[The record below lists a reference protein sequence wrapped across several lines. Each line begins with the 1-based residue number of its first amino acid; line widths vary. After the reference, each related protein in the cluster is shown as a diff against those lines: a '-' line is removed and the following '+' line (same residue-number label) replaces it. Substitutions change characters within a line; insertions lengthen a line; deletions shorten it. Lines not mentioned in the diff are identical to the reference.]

1 MWVYSTKGL
10 NVMAVENDAIV
21 SQSINVG
28 SEDLVRAVETGVVP
42 APKLNV
48 C

>member
-1 MWVYSTKGL
+1 MV
-10 NVMAVENDAIV
+10 VENDAIV

-28 SEDLVRAVETGVVP
+28 SEDLVRSVETGVVP
-42 APKLNV
+42 ALQLKV